1 MTRPAKNPGFSAVQ
15 TGIYK
20 ALTAAAISVFDE
32 PGENQPFPYVTI
44 GETSTVDS
52 GSKTDHSDDHYET
65 LHVWSRAKG
74 FKQCKD
80 MMSGAIAAISGYTFN
95 ETGYRIHFIE
105 IDQINTFRDPD
116 GLTRHGV
123 VRARFKVIQ
132 E

>member
-1 MTRPAKNPGFSAVQ
+1 MTRPAKTPGFSAVQ

-20 ALTAAAISVFDE
+20 ALTAAAITVFDE
-32 PGENQPFPYVTI
+32 PAENQPFPYVTI
-44 GETSTVDS
+44 GETSAVDS
-52 GSKTDHSDDHYET
+52 GTKTDHSDDHYET

-95 ETGYRIHFIE
+95 ETGYRIHFME

-123 VRARFKVIQ
+123 VRARFKVMQ